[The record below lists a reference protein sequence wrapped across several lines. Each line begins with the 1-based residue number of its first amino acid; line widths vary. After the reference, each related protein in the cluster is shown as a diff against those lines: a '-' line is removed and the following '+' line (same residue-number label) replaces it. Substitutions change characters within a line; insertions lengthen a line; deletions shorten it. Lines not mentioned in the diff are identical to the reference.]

1 MTKIRTK
8 RLHIVGKSDHG
19 KTTLVVELVWA
30 LTRLGYK
37 VGTIKH
43 SSHLHELDV
52 PGKDSFRHR
61 VAGAT
66 PAAIIT
72 PDLIGM
78 FEKTTPEQDPY
89 DRLAPLFEDCDLI
102 LVEGHAD
109 MEGLKV
115 EVWRE
120 GRETPPLAT
129 TRNDIHAVI
138 TDDSPN
144 CNCPIWTRS
153 DLETLTQNVI
163 DLMQLKSEK

>member
-1 MTKIRTK
+1 MSKIQTK

-19 KTTLVVELVWA
+19 KTTLVIELVWR
-30 LTRLGYK
+30 LTQKGYN

-61 VAGAT
+61 TAGAR

-78 FEKTTPEQDPY
+78 FEKAIPDQDPY
-89 DRLAPLFEDCDLI
+89 ERLAPLFEDCDLI

-120 GRETPPLAT
+120 GRATPPLALD
-129 TRNDIHAVI
+129 REDIVAVI
-138 TDDSPN
+138 TDDNVECP
-144 CNCPIWTRS
+144 CPIWPRS
-153 DLETLTQNVI
+153 DLEMLI
-163 DLMQLKSEK
+163 DKI